1 MQTRFQRKNFS
12 NRSISEDATIRRLE
26 IIERTDVAKVYGR
39 ILDATRRRAA
49 RMFKVYRGRDIL
61 FGTLSAALSII
72 TSYSEIYSPERVMS
86 MKSILEDLAYPL
98 TAQGISDALS
108 ETVEGKPVTS
118 SEALFYLMAKVLF
131 GGVKKKSLDRNDV
144 LLLGIATRADPNG
157 LKDIGILRKNKD
169 YSLIEP
175 VDGSKL
181 ESFLKNKGVKVSD
194 PKLRNAV
201 DALHLLEF
209 YACTYPGST
218 FMDRIQEVD
227 SELFDEARLADNV
240 VRKCHGEV
248 IE

>member
-1 MQTRFQRKNFS
+1 MPQGGGRRGCSRF
-12 NRSISEDATIRRLE
+12 I
-26 IIERTDVAKVYGR
+26 
-39 ILDATRRRAA
+39 
-49 RMFKVYRGRDIL
+49 YRGRDIL

-72 TSYSEIYSPERVMS
+72 TSYREIYSPEGAMS

-108 ETVEGKPVTS
+108 ETVEGEPVTS

-157 LKDIGILRKNKD
+157 LKDIKILRKNKD

-209 YACTYPGST
+209 YAYAYPRST

-227 SELFDEARLADNV
+227 SELFEEALTLAKILRGIGDEEAGLADNV
-240 VRKCHGEV
+240 VRKYHGEV